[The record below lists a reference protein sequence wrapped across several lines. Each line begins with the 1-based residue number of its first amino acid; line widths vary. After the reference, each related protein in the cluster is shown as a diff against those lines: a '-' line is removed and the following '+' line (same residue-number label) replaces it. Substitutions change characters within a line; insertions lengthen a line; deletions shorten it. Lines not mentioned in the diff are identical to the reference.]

1 MATRRT
7 LIRPLLAAV
16 LAAVLALGGL
26 LATGARTPAAAA
38 PTITPDRVF
47 TPFIQDTI
55 RDGRLASPDELLPT
69 LPRDDPFYRPPA
81 DLDPYTPHGTLLR
94 ARPVQIQYLAVQ
106 PAHIRAWQLLF
117 VSTGLDGLA
126 RPVSGL
132 LMIPDTAPADG
143 PRSLVGYVEA
153 NDSLADGCNPSF
165 QWTGGDQIDP
175 ALASAM
181 GPVAQMFS
189 DGHAVM
195 MSDYVNDGE
204 PGPHPFSVSSL
215 SGPSVLDGLTAAMQI
230 EEARLAPDIPIGL
243 FGIAG
248 GGVAAGAAAERAAEY
263 APHLNIRGT
272 VLQAMVV
279 DPASFE
285 RTADGGIGAGFVF
298 ANALG
303 YAAGYPEDIDLDAE
317 LTPAGMAL
325 ADVFHRSC
333 QAVYLGTPFVPL
345 GALFVN
351 GRPADNPAFRRAY
364 EENRLGQG
372 IPNAPVLI
380 SSCRDDFLV
389 PYRDAENLG
398 NYYRSGGTDVT
409 FEPSGC
415 SLGDV
420 LSDPYKA
427 GTELFGMQ
435 TVPWLTEK
443 LR

>member
-1 MATRRT
+1 MLRCATAAALA
-7 LIRPLLAAV
+7 LILALGALLAA
-16 LAAVLALGGL
+16 G
-26 LATGARTPAAAA
+26 TRTPAAAA

-47 TPFIQDTI
+47 TPFIQSTL
-55 RDGRLASPDELLPT
+55 RDGRLAAPGELLPT
-69 LPRDDPFYRPPA
+69 LPRDDPFYDPPA
-81 DLDPYTPHGTLLR
+81 DLDPRTPHGTLLR
-94 ARPVQIQYLAVQ
+94 ARPVQIQYLAVR

-117 VSTGLDGLA
+117 VSTGRDGLA

-132 LMIPDTAPADG
+132 LMIPDTAPPEG

-181 GPVAQMFS
+181 GPVAQMFD

-195 MSDYVNDGE
+195 MSDFVNDGE

-215 SGPSVLDGLTAAMQI
+215 SGPSVLDGLTAAMQL
-230 EEARLAPDIPIGL
+230 EEARIAPDVPVGIY
-243 FGIAG
+243 GIAG
-248 GGVAAGAAAERAAEY
+248 GGVAAGAAAERAASY
-263 APHLNIRGT
+263 APQLNIRGT

-317 LTPAGMAL
+317 LTPVGKQL
-325 ADVFHRSC
+325 SDVFHRSC
-333 QAVYLGTPFVPL
+333 QAVYLATPFIPM
-345 GALFVN
+345 GALFVH

-398 NYYRSGGTDVT
+398 NHYRSGGADVT

-420 LSDPYKA
+420 LGDPYKA
-427 GTELFGMQ
+427 GTELLGMQ
-435 TVPWLTEK
+435 TVPWLTDK